1 MEAIT
6 RTSEGSYRFTTP
18 EEDLEEKHYR
28 MYCCFAWNLKF
39 VQGMTYKQC
48 ARVLGV
54 SSESGARKLALRYE
68 SMGDSSKYWQGYYDR
83 QLEHDIERG
92 LFVWKPLIFS
102 EAMALH
108 KSLNQC

>member
-1 MEAIT
+1 
-6 RTSEGSYRFTTP
+6 
-18 EEDLEEKHYR
+18 

-54 SSESGARKLALRYE
+54 SSGTGARKLALRYE
-68 SMGDSSKYWQGYYDR
+68 SMRDSSKHWQDYYDR
-83 QLEHDIERG
+83 QLEHDIEQG

-108 KSLNQC
+108 KSLNPC